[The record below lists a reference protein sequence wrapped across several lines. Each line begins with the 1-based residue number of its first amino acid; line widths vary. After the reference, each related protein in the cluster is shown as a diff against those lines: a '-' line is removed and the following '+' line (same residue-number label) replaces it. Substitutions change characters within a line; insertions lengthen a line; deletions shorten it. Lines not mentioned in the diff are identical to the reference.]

1 MSPETNNH
9 RNHRFLTGLVMGT
22 VVGTGLTIL
31 LVPRAASELGRR
43 MSDSARA
50 LRKRASKRY
59 EHASTRVGEAV
70 DDLAKKGQSVRNEVA
85 DVVARGAHEVERVA
99 KAVKTH

>member
-1 MSPETNNH
+1 MSPETNSRHNH
-9 RNHRFLTGLVMGT
+9 GFLTGLVMGT

-31 LVPRAASELGRR
+31 LVPRAASELRHR
-43 MSDSARA
+43 VTDSARA

-59 EHASTRVGEAV
+59 EQASTRVADTVE
-70 DDLAKKGQSVRNEVA
+70 DLTKKGQSVRDDVA

-99 KAVKTH
+99 KIVKTH

>member
-1 MSPETNNH
+1 MSEDTNNY

-22 VVGTGLTIL
+22 FVGTGLTIL
-31 LVPRAASELGRR
+31 LVPRAASELRHR

-50 LRKRASKRY
+50 LKNRTSKRI
-59 EHASTRVGEAV
+59 EQTSAQVAEAV
-70 DDLAKKGQSVRNEVA
+70 DDLTKKSQSVRDDVA
-85 DVVARGAHEVERVA
+85 DAVARGAHEVERVA